1 MVTLPS
7 SNGVQVEF
15 TDRYFAP
22 MQDST
27 DLLAEPDL
35 LRERYRKDG
44 YVLLRQV
51 LDPAEVM
58 RVRAE
63 YFAAFPAEYFKAGTR
78 PGDGMFSGTAPAS
91 LPEYG
96 VRGHPAYDFVRSPA
110 YQSFA
115 TRPELAAVAAALLG
129 GEVQLIRRKV
139 LRHYD
144 RASQQASRAHVDRA
158 YQVVPAGD
166 VVTLWVPLGDCPLDC
181 GGLVYLSGS
190 HEQTARR
197 ADSASPV
204 TDRPDD
210 PRPFS
215 HDLAWTARELGGR
228 WLWTDFQAGDVAAH
242 CPDLVHASLDT
253 VTDVMR
259 LSTDIR
265 FQRVQAPVDPR
276 WTVDWAADDGA

>member
-190 HEQTARR
+190 HEQTARQ